1 MKNKENS
8 EELEGQLVDKHYG
21 LVVTQALRFSSNKQD
36 LEDHI
41 QVGLIGLVKAIRNY
55 DSEKSKFSTFAT
67 TCIKNE
73 IFRYIR
79 KNKKKPLP
87 HIVHTRSILGKNAD
101 FYTAKDPL
109 WELIPDSLN
118 DQEKL
123 VLYLKTQNYTHKE
136 IAETLSCTKN
146 HVKNVVRK
154 LISILKKADKNEE
167 KKDTAL

>member
-1 MKNKENS
+1 MKNNKNP
-8 EELEGQLVDKHYG
+8 EELEGQLVDEHYG

-36 LEDHI
+36 LDDHI

-55 DSEKSKFSTFAT
+55 DPVKSKFSTFAT

-79 KNKKKPLP
+79 KNKKKSFTY
-87 HIVHTRSILGKNAD
+87 IVQTRSIVGKNAD
-101 FYTAKDPL
+101 FYTPKEKL
-109 WELIPDSLN
+109 WEAIPDNLSE
-118 DQEKL
+118 QEKL
-123 VLYLKTQNYTHKE
+123 ILYLKAQNYTHKE

-154 LISILKKADKNEE
+154 LLSILKKANQNEE